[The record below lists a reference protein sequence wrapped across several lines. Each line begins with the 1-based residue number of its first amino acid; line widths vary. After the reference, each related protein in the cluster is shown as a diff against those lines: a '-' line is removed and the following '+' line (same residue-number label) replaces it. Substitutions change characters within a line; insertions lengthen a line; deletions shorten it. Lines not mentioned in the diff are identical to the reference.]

1 MDLPHGLREKRRFI
15 ESMYEQ
21 ATVSFVETK
30 RKIENS
36 QGEFNYSGWDPDSF
50 DGDPPFLTEWQE
62 ADEALNLQGQAC
74 VSLVQSGLKECRDGC
89 LLVTRCGKP
98 QRKGKASWFD
108 A

>member
-74 VSLVQSGLKECRDGC
+74 VSLVQSALKECRDGC